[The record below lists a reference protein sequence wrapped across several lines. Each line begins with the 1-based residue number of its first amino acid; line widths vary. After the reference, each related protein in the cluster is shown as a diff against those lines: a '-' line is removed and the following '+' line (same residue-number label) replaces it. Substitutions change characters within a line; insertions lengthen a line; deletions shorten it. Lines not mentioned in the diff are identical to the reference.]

1 MFPNVIHGEINTD
14 QHEFSV
20 SFVSGLVDIHD
31 LRLGPDDTTLGGC
44 LIRRGTVKEARALLT
59 KRNDDQE
66 KRLFESLLQV
76 ALGDPEQAAVIRRG
90 SSTRML
96 KPVLDAEGNVIL
108 PSRSQET

>member
-1 MFPNVIHGEINTD
+1 MSICGQLVRDFGDGRFEVA
-14 QHEFSV
+14 FSV
-20 SFVSGLVDIHD
+20 EFKAGLV
-31 LRLGPDDTTLGGC
+31 TLYASDASV
-44 LIRRGTVKEARALLT
+44 LLEEKSVKEARAILM
-59 KRNDDQE
+59 KRNNDQE